1 MASYTPRSYETA
13 RTIFGILEF
22 VAWTAVV
29 VGIIAAFAASS
40 ATGSSFGR
48 SAGMAVFLAA
58 VPGIALSVVG
68 LIAAALVQNCRAG
81 VDSAEMSGHMLK
93 IAEEQLK
100 ISKEAHKASLAQSAS
115 FAQVQKSPA
124 KPATPVAE
132 PASSDASAAS
142 PAPKVAAAEAIIG
155 NKKEPPV
162 FGRAPTLETITHD
175 GVSIRRTEDAFF
187 IGELRFTELEPAK
200 AFIDENLSKAKKPLP
215 S

>member
-29 VGIIAAFAASS
+29 VGIIAAFAAAS

-58 VPGIALSVVG
+58 IPGVILSVVG
-68 LIAAALVQNCRAG
+68 LIAAAMVQNARAG

-100 ISKEAHKASLAQSAS
+100 LSKEAHKASFAQSAS
-115 FAQVQKSPA
+115 FSQAQKSPA
-124 KPATPVAE
+124 KPVASAD
-132 PASSDASAAS
+132 PASSDVPQTSS
-142 PAPKVAAAEAIIG
+142 APKAVAAEATIG
-155 NKKEPPV
+155 NRKEPPV
-162 FGRAPTLETITHD
+162 FGQAPTLETITHD
-175 GVSIRRTEDAFF
+175 GFSIRRTEDAFF

-200 AFIDENLSKAKKPLP
+200 AFIDENLSKTNKSLP
-215 S
+215 T